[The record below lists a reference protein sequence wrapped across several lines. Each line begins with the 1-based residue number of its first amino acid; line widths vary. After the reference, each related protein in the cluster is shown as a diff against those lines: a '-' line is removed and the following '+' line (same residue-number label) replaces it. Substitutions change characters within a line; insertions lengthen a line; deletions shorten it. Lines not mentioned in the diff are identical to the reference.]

1 MGRDRKTSVLQWST
15 FQYVGYS
22 SSSNSY
28 FIESEIGRLWLFIDA
43 LKARR
48 DTQCIARLNLIKA
61 LGLNKNDRTFKVSI
75 NVRKSK
81 VLNAKWYLV
90 QACTNIDQRDIISC
104 LCPPLMV
111 KFIGQDVGVSPT
123 LIVEYPANNLET
135 FLLLLHPK
143 VMVTW

>member
-28 FIESEIGRLWLFIDA
+28 FIESEIGRFWLFIDA

-81 VLNAKWYLV
+81 VP
-90 QACTNIDQRDIISC
+90 
-104 LCPPLMV
+104 LCKHVP
-111 KFIGQDVGVSPT
+111 I
-123 LIVEYPANNLET
+123 LIKET
-135 FLLLLHPK
+135 SFHVCVLLS
-143 VMVTW
+143 W